1 MRYIRRP
8 ILPPKFKFTRDQ
20 IIDTAF
26 NLVRRNGWNSLT
38 TRSIAQEL
46 GSSARPIYSYFDSM
60 EKLEEE
66 IVKRA
71 VKLLYDD
78 MVQRRTGDRW
88 QDHGIG
94 YVFFAMNEKHLFR
107 SINDEKHIG
116 YFKKYGDQIWAALTE
131 SLADYAPFLGLTAE
145 QIHQI
150 QLQRWLFVHGLAF
163 SVSNP
168 PPETWTQEKVLSVV
182 QSGSRAI
189 FTGLTQQYKHSNRF
203 TSGGEK

>member
-1 MRYIRRP
+1 M
-8 ILPPKFKFTRDQ
+8 PPKFKFTRNQ

-71 VKLLYDD
+71 VKLLHDY
-78 MVQRRTGDRW
+78 MVQKRTGDPW
-88 QDHGIG
+88 HDHGIG

-107 SINDEKHIG
+107 GINDERHIG
-116 YFKKYGDQIWAALTE
+116 YFKKYGDIIWATLTE
-131 SLADYAPFLGLTAE
+131 SLANHSPFLGLTAE

-150 QLQRWLFVHGLAF
+150 QLQRWLFAHGLAF

-168 PPETWTQEKVLSVV
+168 PPETWSEEKILSVI

-189 FTGLTQQYKHSNRF
+189 FTGLMQQFKQSNRF